1 MRFPTGYLLHVL
13 LTCKL
18 NRMKKKVQ
26 QVLPP
31 WLLPVIDGNRVG
43 NKREDEECTACGA
56 RSIVVDAVAGPR
68 LLAYLT

>member
-1 MRFPTGYLLHVL
+1 
-13 LTCKL
+13 
-18 NRMKKKVQ
+18 MKKKVQ